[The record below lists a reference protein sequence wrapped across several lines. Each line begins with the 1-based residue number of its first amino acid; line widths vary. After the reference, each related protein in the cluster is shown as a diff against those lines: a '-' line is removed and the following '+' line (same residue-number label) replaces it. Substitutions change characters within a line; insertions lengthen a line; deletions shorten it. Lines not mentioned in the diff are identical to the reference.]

1 MADSGFTKADLERAI
16 EFLLPELIK
25 PLQQAYVARKIMA
38 VNPDEKGT
46 GLFRARVRQ
55 LGTMGGGTVAYKL
68 RSNGERDQ
76 VSVKARTIDVPVL
89 YKEFEI
95 DRQDFDAYVNQGIN
109 LSTEATSLAMDVV
122 ATDEEKM
129 LLTSKAVTGS
139 SEVINGLYGS
149 ATNTISTSFAFGT
162 AGNAVKSVAAGIRQL
177 RAKGVRETSFH
188 YILNPDEVEDIS
200 STPVSGTTIYEMEQV
215 IKALN
220 NGSPTGP
227 GTVWGSEDITTSTG
241 LLVPYDPSRKYFE
254 ILNPVEPS
262 IELVVDPNH
271 PDIGNVFGTVYEAAI
286 PHIKRPDCY
295 IKFTDLN

>member
-1 MADSGFTKADLERAI
+1 MSDTGFTKADLDRAI

-25 PLQQAYVARKIMA
+25 PLQGAYVARKIMA
-38 VNPDEKGT
+38 VNPNEKGT

-55 LGTMGGGTVAYKL
+55 LGTMGGGTIAYKL

-76 VSVKARTIDVPVL
+76 VSIKARTIDVPVL

-95 DRQDFDAYVNQGIN
+95 DRQDFDSYVNQGIN
-109 LSTEATSLAMDVV
+109 LSTEATTLAMDVV
-122 ATDEEKM
+122 ASDEETM
-129 LLTSKAVTGS
+129 LLKSKTLTDS
-139 SEVINGLYGS
+139 SEVIKGLYDS
-149 ATNTISTSFAFGT
+149 ATSTIDTAYHLST
-162 AGNAVKSVAAGIRQL
+162 AGNAIKAIAAGIRQM
-177 RAKGVRETSFH
+177 RKKNVRETSFH
-188 YILNPDEVEDIS
+188 WLLNPDEVEDIS

-220 NGSPTGP
+220 SGSPNGP
-227 GTVWGSEDITTSTG
+227 GSVWGSEDIPTGGG

-271 PDIGNVFGTVYEAAI
+271 PDIGNIFGTVYEASI
-286 PHIKRPDCY
+286 PYIKRPDCLY
-295 IKFTDLN
+295 KFTDLN